1 VLKYLIK
8 IARFRITYSRDRDII
23 IVGYTYIDYVAD
35 KSRKSIIGYIF
46 TYAGET
52 PTERLVG

>member
-8 IARFRITYSRDRDII
+8 TVSLRITYSRNGDITI
-23 IVGYTYIDYVAD
+23 AGYTDTDYVVD

-46 TYAGET
+46 TYIGGPIT
-52 PTERLVG
+52 WSSKL